1 MKNFLLVIL
10 AVVAFGCSI
19 VDTGHRGIR
28 TTFGKITGEP
38 IEEGLY
44 FYNLFTSSITE
55 LDVRIQCKTYNLE
68 SFTRDI
74 QLAKIQAVVTYF
86 PDPKSIHILFKEY
99 GRNWDEKIVDQ
110 VVYGKLKDV
119 IGKWDAVDLVDNR
132 DKARQEV
139 ETSVLA
145 ALSDKSVKM
154 TGIEITNIDFDDAFE
169 KAVED
174 KVVAVQRAI
183 EAKNKTVQIQEE
195 ANQQII
201 SAKAE
206 AQSMSIRAQALS
218 QNKSLVEWEAVQK
231 WNGELPTNMFGSSV
245 PFINMATK

>member
-1 MKNFLLVIL
+1 
-10 AVVAFGCSI
+10 
-19 VDTGHRGIR
+19 
-28 TTFGKITGEP
+28 
-38 IEEGLY
+38 
-44 FYNLFTSSITE
+44 
-55 LDVRIQCKTYNLE
+55 
-68 SFTRDI
+68 
-74 QLAKIQAVVTYF
+74 
-86 PDPKSIHILFKEY
+86 
-99 GRNWDEKIVDQ
+99 
-110 VVYGKLKDV
+110 
-119 IGKWDAVDLVDNR
+119 
-132 DKARQEV
+132 
-139 ETSVLA
+139 
-145 ALSDKSVKM
+145 M